1 LVECPYCGNEPT
13 LPGVAGEIGPVWEDQ
28 IMLVSKRTLQA
39 WSALLGLGLVLTAG
53 TAQAQRR
60 EFSFAYDQPKTS
72 GYGAGAEMFDKK
84 LKELSKGTF
93 SINQYPSAQ
102 LGTEAQT
109 MQKVQTGDIDFVLL
123 STANAST
130 AQPESGVFSIH
141 FIFRD
146 EAHAIRALA
155 DAKVIAAMKA
165 LYASKI
171 KGAHMLGLG
180 SQGLRHI
187 YGKKPVQK
195 VADLK
200 GVKIRVQ
207 ATVTEDTLFPAY
219 GAQVVHM
226 PFGEVYTSLQT
237 GVVDMAENGI
247 NNYLINKH
255 YEPAPVISLTEHEA
269 NNSVLFVSDKVW
281 SSLTAEQK
289 SWLQAA
295 ADEISS
301 KQPTIAFKLEHE
313 ALAKLQKIGIKINKD
328 VDKQGFQQISKPI
341 QDKLAKDLGPNAVK
355 VLELVR
361 AIQ

>member
-1 LVECPYCGNEPT
+1 MSLMRLST
-13 LPGVAGEIGPVWEDQ
+13 L
-28 IMLVSKRTLQA
+28 
-39 WSALLGLGLVLTAG
+39 SALVFGAALAMMSTAAL
-53 TAQAQRR
+53 AQNRT
-60 EFSFAYDQPKTS
+60 FSFAYDQPKSS

-84 LKELSKGTF
+84 LKELSKGTL
-93 SINQYPSAQ
+93 SINQYPIAQ

-109 MQKVQTGDIDFVLL
+109 MQNVQTGDIDFVML

-146 EAHAIRALA
+146 EKHAIKVLG
-155 DAKVIAAMKA
+155 DPKVIAAMKE
-165 LYASKI
+165 LYAAKI

-180 SQGLRHI
+180 SQGLRHM

-195 VADLK
+195 IADIK
-200 GVKIRVQ
+200 GMKMRVQ

-247 NNYLINKH
+247 NNYLVNKH
-255 YEPAPVISLTEHEA
+255 YEPAPVLSLTEHEA
-269 NNSVLFVSDKVW
+269 NNAALFVSDKVW
-281 SSLTAEQK
+281 QSLSAEQK
-289 SWLQAA
+289 GWIQAA
-295 ADEISS
+295 ADEIS
-301 KQPTIAFKLEHE
+301 KNEPTAAFKLEHE
-313 ALAKLQKIGIKINKD
+313 ALAKLQKIGVKIVKD
-328 VDKQGFQQISKPI
+328 VDKSGFQSVSKPI
-341 QDKLAKDLGPNAVK
+341 QDKLAKDLGPHAVK

-361 AIQ
+361 NVK

>member
-1 LVECPYCGNEPT
+1 
-13 LPGVAGEIGPVWEDQ
+13 
-28 IMLVSKRTLQA
+28 MLGIRSGFIY
-39 WSALLGLGLVLTAG
+39 SALLAAALALP
-53 TAQAQRR
+53 AQAQAQKR

-72 GYGAGAEMFDKK
+72 GYGAGAEIFNKK
-84 LKELSKGTF
+84 LTELSKGTL

-146 EAHAIRALA
+146 EAHAIKALG
-155 DAKVIAAMKA
+155 DPTIIAAMKE
-165 LYASKI
+165 LYAAKI

-187 YGKKPVQK
+187 YGKKAVQK
-195 VADLK
+195 VPDLK
-200 GVKIRVQ
+200 GVKMRVQ

-255 YEPAPVISLTEHEA
+255 YEPAPVLSLTEHEA
-269 NNSVLFVSDKVW
+269 NNSVLFISDKAW
-281 SSLTAEQK
+281 SSLSDEQK
-289 SWLQAA
+289 QWVQAA
-295 ADEISS
+295 ADEVSRNE
-301 KQPTIAFKLEHE
+301 PAIAFKLEHE
-313 ALAKLQKIGIKINKD
+313 ALARLEKIGVKIVRD
-328 VDKQGFQQISKPI
+328 VDKSGFQQISAPI
-341 QDKLAKDLGPNAVK
+341 QDKLAGDLGPHAVK
-355 VLELVR
+355 VLGLVR
-361 AIQ
+361 NLK

>member
-1 LVECPYCGNEPT
+1 MFAKHFRSA
-13 LPGVAGEIGPVWEDQ
+13 VA
-28 IMLVSKRTLQA
+28 A
-39 WSALLGLGLVLTAG
+39 LVLAAFVG
-53 TAQAQRR
+53 LPQSAAFAQSRQ
-60 EFSFAYDQPKTS
+60 FSFAYDQPKTS
-72 GYGAGAEMFDKK
+72 GYGAGAEIFNAK
-84 LKELSKGTF
+84 LMELSKGTL
-93 SINQYPSAQ
+93 SINQYPGAQ

-109 MQKVQTGDIDFVLL
+109 LQKVQTGDIDLVLL

-146 EAHAIRALA
+146 EAHAIKVLG
-155 DAKVIAAMKA
+155 DAKVIAAMKE
-165 LYASKI
+165 LYAAKMT
-171 KGAHMLGLG
+171 GAHMLALG

-187 YGKKPVQK
+187 YGKKPIQK
-195 VADLK
+195 VADLQ
-200 GVKIRVQ
+200 GVKMRVQ

-255 YEPAPVISLTEHEA
+255 YEPAPVLSLTEHEA

-281 SSLTAEQK
+281 ASLSAEQK
-289 SWLQAA
+289 GWMQTA
-295 ADEISS
+295 ADEISQ
-301 KQPTIAFKLEHE
+301 KQPAIAFKLEHDAQARLE
-313 ALAKLQKIGIKINKD
+313 KIGVRVVKD
-328 VDKQGFQQISKPI
+328 VEKSGFAAISKPI
-341 QDKLAKDLGPNAVK
+341 QDKLATGLGPNAVK

-361 AIQ
+361 GIQ

>member
-1 LVECPYCGNEPT
+1 MQLYSWGGNLMSAKHLCSFIAT
-13 LPGVAGEIGPVWEDQ
+13 L
-28 IMLVSKRTLQA
+28 L
-39 WSALLGLGLVLTAG
+39 LTAFAG
-53 TAQAQRR
+53 LPSSAALAQSRQ
-60 EFSFAYDQPKTS
+60 FSFAYDQPKTS
-72 GYGAGAEMFDKK
+72 GYGAGAEIFNTK
-84 LKELSKGTF
+84 LMELSKGTF
-93 SINQYPSAQ
+93 SINQYPGAQ

-109 MQKVQTGDIDFVLL
+109 LQKVQTGDIDFVLL

-146 EAHAIRALA
+146 EAHAIKVLG
-155 DAKVIAAMKA
+155 DAKVIAAMKE
-165 LYASKI
+165 LYAAKMT
-171 KGAHMLGLG
+171 GAHMLGLG

-187 YGKKPVQK
+187 YGKKPIQK
-195 VADLK
+195 LSDLQ
-200 GVKIRVQ
+200 GVKMRVQ

-255 YEPAPVISLTEHEA
+255 YEPAPVLSLTEHEA

-281 SSLTAEQK
+281 SSLTPEQK
-289 SWLQAA
+289 SWMQAA
-295 ADEISS
+295 ADEVSQ
-301 KQPTIAFKLEHE
+301 KEPTVAFKLEHD
-313 ALAKLQKIGIKINKD
+313 ALAKLEKIGVKVVKD
-328 VDKQGFQQISKPI
+328 VDKNGFATISKPI

-361 AIQ
+361 GIQ